1 MSRTFAVEMLPAR
14 EGDCL
19 LVSWGDADQPRR
31 LLIDAGRA
39 GTNRA
44 VRDRFA
50 GAAPDERRLE
60 LLIVTHVDRD
70 HVEGVLP
77 LLAEPDPPVT
87 FRDVWFNGYHHLHD
101 GSIETFGPAQGERL
115 TRLLERPGS
124 SWNGA
129 FGGGSVEVAHAPEPV
144 ALAGGLTLRVLA
156 PVRDELE
163 RLIPVWER
171 ECRRARLAP
180 GGQGPTEVDIDVPPG
195 YESFGPI
202 DVPGLAAAP
211 YVPDTSEAN
220 GSSIVVLAEY
230 EGRRVLLTAD
240 AHAETLVRALAPLAA
255 QGGSRRV
262 VLDAVKVAHHGSRHN
277 LSPELLALLASPCFL
292 FSTNGAHHQHPHD
305 VAIAR
310 ILSDGGQPQLVF
322 NYRTSQTL
330 VWDDD
335 TLRALWHY
343 TTSYPSGRQDG
354 TNAVDLCADPDDRR
368 PVAAR

>member
-19 LVSWGDADQPRR
+19 LVSWGDVDHPHR

-39 GTNRA
+39 GTRRA
-44 VRDRFA
+44 IRDRFA
-50 GAAPDERRLE
+50 AASPDERRLE

-70 HVEGVLP
+70 HIEGVLP
-77 LLAEPDPPVT
+77 LLSDPDPPIT

-101 GSIETFGPAQGERL
+101 GRIETFGPVQGERL
-115 TRLLERPGS
+115 TRLLERPDT

-129 FGGGSVEVAHAPEPV
+129 FGGRSVEVTHAPEPV
-144 ALAGGLTLRVLA
+144 TLAGGLTLRVLA
-156 PVRDELE
+156 PDRDDLE

-171 ECRRARLAP
+171 ECRRARLTP
-180 GGQGPTEVDIDVPPG
+180 GGEESTAVDIEAPLG

-202 DVPGLAAAP
+202 DVPGLAAVP
-211 YVPDTSEAN
+211 YIPDPSEAN

-230 EGRRVLLTAD
+230 EGRRVLLAAD

-255 QGGSRRV
+255 ESGSRRV
-262 VLDAVKVAHHGSRHN
+262 MLDAVKVPHHGSRHN
-277 LSPELLALLASPCFL
+277 LSRELVALLESPRL
-292 FSTNGAHHQHPHD
+292 LISTNGAHHQHPHD
-305 VAIAR
+305 VALAR
-310 ILSDGGQPQLVF
+310 ILADGGQPHLVF
-322 NYRTSQTL
+322 NYRTAQTL

-335 TLRALWHY
+335 TLRAQWLY
-343 TTSYPSGRQDG
+343 TTSYPPAGQDG

-368 PVAAR
+368 PDTTV